1 MKTENTKAGLTAG
14 PDAITAVVTE
24 LEAVH
29 AKMTFVPPL
38 TSEERARLATFGP
51 RSSEVIQKRLE
62 AAWSHRE
69 SLPPTF
75 ELRKFEK
82 QARLVIELSKCQK
95 TLERMLGDV
104 RDTLRSIGP
113 PVLAESKT
121 VFGYLSVTAK
131 GTGQVQS
138 TVSSLTLRTRASRRS
153 PASSVA
159 AAKETEATA
168 AEGAKPAPRVG
179 PTDPAPPAVNPAPS
193 KAA

>member
-1 MKTENTKAGLTAG
+1 MFRMK
-14 PDAITAVVTE
+14 
-24 LEAVH
+24 
-29 AKMTFVPPL
+29 
-38 TSEERARLATFGP
+38 
-51 RSSEVIQKRLE
+51 
-62 AAWSHRE
+62 AAWSHRG

-82 QARLVIELSKCQK
+82 QAHLVIELSKCQK

>member
-1 MKTENTKAGLTAG
+1 MTTENTKTGLTAG
-14 PDAITAVVTE
+14 PDAITAVAAE

-38 TSEERARLATFGP
+38 TMEERARLASFGP

-62 AAWSHRE
+62 AAWSYRA

-82 QARLVIELSKCQK
+82 QARLVIELSKCQR

-104 RDTLRSIGP
+104 RATLRSIGP

-121 VFGYLSVTAK
+121 VFGYLTVTAQ
-131 GTGQVQS
+131 GTGQVHS
-138 TVSSLTLRTRASRRS
+138 TVSSLTLRPRASRRATPVPS
-153 PASSVA
+153 VVPA
-159 AAKETEATA
+159 
-168 AEGAKPAPRVG
+168 
-179 PTDPAPPAVNPAPS
+179 DPAPPAVNPAAS
-193 KAA
+193 QAA

>member
-38 TSEERARLATFGP
+38 TAEERARLAAFGP

-62 AAWSHRE
+62 AAWSHRA

-113 PVLAESKT
+113 PVLAESRT
-121 VFGYLSVTAK
+121 VFGYLTVTAQ

-138 TVSSLTLRTRASRRS
+138 TVSSLTLRPRASRRS
-153 PASSVA
+153 PASSAA
-159 AAKETEATA
+159 AAKDTEAAA
-168 AEGAKPAPRVG
+168 AEGAKAAPPVE